1 MKNRIELLFERKQER
16 VVNIYFTAGY
26 PHLEDTLPLLRIIQ
40 ESGID
45 LAEIGMPYSDPLADG
60 PVIQQSSMVAIAN
73 GMTIDQ
79 LFRQLQPMRNSVAE
93 GGIGSELPVILMG
106 YLNPVLQ
113 YGMERFC
120 ADAAA
125 AGVDGLILPD
135 LPVAE
140 YQLLYQSCFK
150 KYGLELIFLVTPET
164 SEERIRLFD
173 QVGGGFLYAVSSS
186 STTGQTNGNTIQPGY
201 LNRLKQ
207 MKLRLPVLVG
217 FGIRSR
223 EDVTEASRYANGAI
237 IGSAFIRALR
247 QPDADALTHAKTFL
261 NELL

>member
-26 PHLEDTLPLLRIIQ
+26 PHLEDTLPLLRTLQ
-40 ESGID
+40 QSGVD

-73 GMTIDQ
+73 GMTIDV
-79 LFRQLQPMRNSVAE
+79 LFQRLEPMRKPVAE
-93 GGIGSELPVILMG
+93 GGIADELPVILMG

-120 ADAAA
+120 AAAAA

-140 YQLLYQSCFK
+140 YQL
-150 KYGLELIFLVTPET
+150 
-164 SEERIRLFD
+164 
-173 QVGGGFLYAVSSS
+173 
-186 STTGQTNGNTIQPGY
+186 
-201 LNRLKQ
+201 
-207 MKLRLPVLVG
+207 
-217 FGIRSR
+217 
-223 EDVTEASRYANGAI
+223 
-237 IGSAFIRALR
+237 
-247 QPDADALTHAKTFL
+247 
-261 NELL
+261 